1 MHVISSSLAANVVFK
16 KLHCNIIYSNMK
28 FFDINHS
35 GGIMNR
41 LSSDII
47 ATDDEIPFNLR
58 ILIDDVV

>member
-1 MHVISSSLAANVVFK
+1 
-16 KLHCNIIYSNMK
+16 MK